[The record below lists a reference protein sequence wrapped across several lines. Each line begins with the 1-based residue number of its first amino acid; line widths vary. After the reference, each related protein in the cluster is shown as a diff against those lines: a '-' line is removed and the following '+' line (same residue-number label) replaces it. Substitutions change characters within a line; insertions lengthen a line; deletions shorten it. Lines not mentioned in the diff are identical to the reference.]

1 MAPER
6 SPNMPLLPP
15 LLLLAAQAA
24 ADPGVA
30 APEGATPAAPGGASL
45 LQPVLLMAVIFGI
58 FWFLIIRPQQKQEKA
73 RRAMLEALKKKDRVL
88 TSGGILGSVAD
99 LRDDEVTVRI
109 SENPDVKIRVR
120 RSAVVEILKDS
131 ADEPTR

>member
-30 APEGATPAAPGGASL
+30 APEGATPAAPGGAGL

-88 TSGGILGSVAD
+88 TSGGILGSVA
-99 LRDDEVTVRI
+99 EVTVRI

-131 ADEPTR
+131 ADESTR